1 MTRIHLALLGF
12 CLAAACSNTSGDTVV
27 GAGADAEVDAGAAD
41 VVEDVATDA
50 GPTDVGPD
58 LTATSIETE
67 APRTVRAGEVIAV
80 RCVLRNAAG
89 MDVPTPAGMAPT
101 ITFDAATAVRESG
114 GSYTAVRVGDVTARC
129 ALGALSDATPAEIRI
144 EPGAPARVTTTL
156 DRAMI
161 AAGETSTATCAV
173 TDAEGNALADVTPTV
188 SVTPSGDGVS
198 VSGFGVRSERSGSFM
213 VRCVVPGAQ
222 GDPATLSVSPG
233 LPASLAITRSPD
245 RPLYAMGEEIEVQSV
260 VTDRFG
266 NRVENPT
273 LEYGVATQAMNVRP
287 GVYSYAEEGRYT
299 ITVRVAGM
307 TEGGAE
313 LSQSTSFTVDSSGPA
328 ISCTTPGDVTM
339 VDHAPGAPL
348 TIRGTLRDTSGVRA
362 LTVNGQSV
370 TPGNDGSFSA
380 TVPSRFGMVFVDVEA
395 TDTNGLEN
403 SRTCTYLV
411 SNRWLPET
419 SLLTDGAT
427 LRLTQAA
434 LDDGNPVSPI
444 TSLDDV
450 LQTVV
455 NSSGLRTQLD
465 TALRAANPLKN
476 SCDQQACLPFGGPC
490 TCIFRS
496 RVDYDGSEING
507 PNATSLTLVNGG
519 LRANVRFEN
528 VRVRLRI
535 SGTLSTSGWVTVRS
549 VDVGVI
555 FDVSAS
561 GGRPRVVVRPNST
574 TVSVGQ
580 ISTDF
585 SGLTGVIVNVV
596 ASLAQGTVRNLV
608 SNALRDYVS
617 SNFTSVLDGVLGG
630 FDVSSL
636 GASFNVPR
644 LDGSGTVPLQFGLG
658 LSTLSATSSRLLLG
672 LGTRFSTM
680 TVRATASRGVA
691 LPPAVT
697 DAVPLTR
704 PATVTVQPAMLNE
717 ALHALWRGGFFDANI
732 SVGSLGDVFPQ
743 GTRVRVATALPP
755 VAQLRGDGRM
765 GVDLGGLTAS
775 IPLPG
780 ASQPFSVTVGARAS
794 LAVTL
799 SGNDLRFGSIMLD
812 ELHISLDSQSIT
824 GTERTA
830 LTRGVRLLVED
841 LLTRSLND
849 ALPAIPIP
857 GFAIPSSLS
866 TYGLPAGRE
875 LGIVSPTLGNSSG
888 LFVLS
893 GGFGT
898 R

>member
-1 MTRIHLALLGF
+1 MTRIYAALLGL
-12 CLAAACSNTSGDTVV
+12 CIATACSNTAGDTVTGPDPNV
-27 GAGADAEVDAGAAD
+27 VDAGGVDVADDVAAD
-41 VVEDVATDA
+41 APVSEA
-50 GPTDVGPD
+50 GPD

-67 APRTVRAGEVIAV
+67 APLTVRAGEVIAV

-89 MDVPTPAGMAPT
+89 MDLSAPAGMTPT
-101 ITFDAATAVRESG
+101 ITFTAPASVRESA
-114 GSYTAVRVGDVTARC
+114 GSYTAVRVGSVTARC
-129 ALGALSDATPAEIRI
+129 ALGSLTDATPAEIRI
-144 EPGAPARVTTTL
+144 TPGAPARVTTTL

-161 AAGETSTATCAV
+161 SAGEVSTATCVV
-173 TDAEGNALADVTPTV
+173 TDGEGNTLTEPAPRVT
-188 SVTPSGDGVS
+188 VTPSGDGVTLT
-198 VSGFGVRSERSGSFM
+198 GRAVRSERAGAFM
-213 VRCVVPGAQ
+213 VRCEVPGAQ
-222 GDPATLSVSPG
+222 GDPATLTVTPG

-245 RPLYAMGEEIEVQSV
+245 RPLYAMGEEIEVQAV

-266 NRVENPT
+266 NRVESPT
-273 LEYGVATQAMNVRP
+273 LSYATEAQGVRVRA
-287 GVYSYAEEGRYT
+287 GVYRYDVEGRYT
-299 ITVRVAGM
+299 ITVRVTGM
-307 TEGGAE
+307 THEGMS
-313 LSQSTSFTVDSSGPA
+313 LSQSTSFTVDSSGPT
-328 ISCTTPGDVTM
+328 IRCTTPGDVSM
-339 VDHAPGAPL
+339 VNHEPGAPL
-348 TIRGTLRDTSGVRA
+348 TVRGTLGDTSGVRS
-362 LTVNGQSV
+362 LRVNGANV

-395 TDTNGLEN
+395 TDNNGLEN

-411 SNRWLPET
+411 SDRWLGET
-419 SLLTDGAT
+419 TLLNDGAT
-427 LRLTQAA
+427 LRLTQSA
-434 LDDGNPVSPI
+434 LDDGDPVSPI
-444 TSLDDV
+444 TSIDDV

-496 RVDYDGSEING
+496 RVDYDGSELNG
-507 PNATSLTLVNGG
+507 PHTTSLTLVPGG
-519 LRANVRFEN
+519 LRANVRFQN

-555 FDVSAS
+555 FDLSAA
-561 GGRPRVVVRPNST
+561 GGRPRAAVRAGST

-585 SGLTGVIVNVV
+585 SGLTGLIVDVV
-596 ASLAQGTVRNLV
+596 ATLAQGTVRNLV

-617 SNFTSVLDGVLGG
+617 SNFTTVLDGLLGG

-644 LDGSGTVPLQFGLG
+644 LDGMGNVPLQFGLG
-658 LSTLSATSSRLLLG
+658 LSTLNASSTRLLLG

-680 TVRATASRGVA
+680 TVRATTSRGVA
-691 LPPAVT
+691 LPPSVA
-697 DAVPLTR
+697 DSVPLSR
-704 PATVTVQPAMLNE
+704 PATVTVQPALLNG

-755 VAQLRGDGRM
+755 VAQLRNDGRLT
-765 GVDLGGLTAS
+765 VDLGGLSAS

-780 ASQPFSVTVGARAS
+780 ASAPFAVTVGARAS
-794 LAVTL
+794 LAVSL
-799 SGNDLRFGSIMLD
+799 SGNDLRFGSISLD

-857 GFAIPSSLS
+857 AFTIPTSLS
-866 TYGLPAGRE
+866 SYGLPAGRE
-875 LGIVSPTLGNSSG
+875 LGIVSPTLSNSSG
-888 LFVLS
+888 LFVL
-893 GGFGT
+893 GGNFGA